1 MDPDLAGK
9 FSVLTTPLLP
19 YVPRIMK
26 TPPLASALLGLVL
39 PVILSSCLFKDP
51 VFTEGFTKTDD
62 SIVGVWTDD
71 EGTDDPAK
79 TELAACFKVD
89 ESNYML
95 HYPARDKDGM
105 YFAAQP
111 LKVNGRELLQL
122 RGLGTLTHR
131 PVKPGDKEVYT
142 LLWIEKQAE
151 GSLKIR
157 PLKGDL
163 EQKTTAEVR
172 KLIEDKGTKLEEIF
186 VDPKVFKRIPSSK

>member
-1 MDPDLAGK
+1 MGPDLAGK
-9 FSVLTTPLLP
+9 SPVSTTPLLP
-19 YVPRIMK
+19 YIPRIMK
-26 TPPLASALLGLVL
+26 TPSISSALLGLVL

-51 VFTEGFTKTDD
+51 VFTEGFAKTDD

-71 EGTDDPAK
+71 ETADDPAK

-122 RGLGTLTHR
+122 RGLGTLTNR

-142 LLWIEKQAE
+142 LLWIEKQAD

-157 PLKGDL
+157 PLKG
-163 EQKTTAEVR
+163 
-172 KLIEDKGTKLEEIF
+172 EIGRASCRER
-186 VDPKVFKRIPSSK
+186 V